1 MQEFKLYEE
10 ISNKGLDRIR
20 NGQEYIDNW
29 INNANDK
36 RMGISLLIRPSEQI
50 KLKIKDLLDK
60 MKKIEP
66 SQYYYPIKDIH
77 VTLFDF
83 ITARQNFNYTD
94 KQVKVF
100 QKIVESVLE
109 DIEKFEINFDGIVAS
124 DGAIMVK
131 GYYQKQMEC
140 IRQRLRREIIE
151 HNLKI
156 DERYTTRSCHITIAR
171 FSRNIQQRDELIK
184 FIEDYKRYPF
194 GKIKVSEIELIYHNW
209 YDSKKE
215 ILHRYRI
222 NE

>member
-94 KQVKVF
+94 KQVEVF

-131 GYYQKQMEC
+131 GYYQKQMEKP
-140 IRQRLRREIIE
+140 IFV
-151 HNLKI
+151 N
-156 DERYTTRSCHITIAR
+156 S
-171 FSRNIQQRDELIK
+171 
-184 FIEDYKRYPF
+184 
-194 GKIKVSEIELIYHNW
+194 
-209 YDSKKE
+209 
-215 ILHRYRI
+215 
-222 NE
+222 